1 MVECRGEAMRW
12 ERGIVATH
20 GGPCLGVVS
29 QLPDAPQA
37 MVRTS
42 IRGALPLLPTLER
55 TRSLD

>member
-1 MVECRGEAMRW
+1 MRW